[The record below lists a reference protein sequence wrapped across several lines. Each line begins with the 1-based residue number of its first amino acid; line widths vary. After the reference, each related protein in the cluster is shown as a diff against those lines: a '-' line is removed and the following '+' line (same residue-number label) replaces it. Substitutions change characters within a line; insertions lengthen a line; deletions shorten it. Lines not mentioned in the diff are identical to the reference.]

1 MEKYQVK
8 TKKYY
13 AKWAKKYPIVLSPWR
28 VQLLNKF
35 NLPIKKVLDIGCGTG
50 NYLLTLPN
58 HKISGI
64 DFSKESIEVLKA
76 RDEFDSKRM
85 EAVVGDIIHMPFL
98 DNEFDLAYS
107 FSTLYYINEI
117 DEAMKEI
124 CRVLKKKGIGIFE
137 FGNIHSVNSWYDRF
151 MFSDCPQFHW
161 SMGALIKMINDA
173 GFKVR
178 EILYRQLIPDFFKM
192 FDKKFIKNKLFQ
204 KVAFRLIFV
213 VEKK

>member
-161 SMGALIKMINDA
+161 SKGALIKMINDA